1 MISKLVCC
9 FSGRFDNV
17 HPGHIIQIMRLG
29 QKYSKVLVPV
39 LDYPEQHY
47 PVDYR
52 VQILRA
58 ALEFAHG
65 VYDVFPNKNHFAEA
79 SREYLES
86 LRFDI
91 YVSQNI
97 KCLKHV
103 ADLGFAIKYVDRA
116 FDYSAS
122 DEFTHRDATRISC

>member
-1 MISKLVCC
+1 MIEHNSLVCC

-29 QKYSKVLVPV
+29 QVYSKVLVPV

-52 VQILRA
+52 LQILNA
-58 ALEFAHG
+58 ALDYAIGSYEI
-65 VYDVFPNKNHFAEA
+65 FPSKIHFAEA
-79 SREYLES
+79 SKEYLES

-97 KCLKHV
+97 KCLIHV
-103 ADLGFAIKYVDRA
+103 AGLGFKIKYVDRA

-122 DEFTHRDATRISC
+122 EEYLKQR

>member
-1 MISKLVCC
+1 MRNDLTCC

-29 QKYSKVLVPV
+29 QIYRKVLVPV

-47 PVDYR
+47 PVEYR
-52 VQILRA
+52 VDILTA
-58 ALEFAHG
+58 SLEYALGSYE
-65 VYDVFPNKNHFAEA
+65 VFSNKIHFAKA
-79 SREYLES
+79 SKEYLES
-86 LRFDI
+86 LHFDI

-103 ADLGFAIKYVDRA
+103 ADLGFKIKYVDRA

-122 DEFTHRDATRISC
+122 DEFK